1 MATGVPKIRWD
12 NDPSTVLAGRPG
24 QVVDLAR
31 ARALRERV
39 EFVRVGT
46 QRTSA
51 ALNRLYWSD
60 NLDALMALR
69 SDPSVAGQVRLI
81 YIDPPYA
88 TNSVFQSKAMKS
100 AYADVLTG
108 KQYLS
113 FMRERVLILHDLLA
127 EDGSIYVH
135 LDENMVFHAKVMLDE
150 VFGLKNFRSF
160 ITRRKCS
167 SKNYT
172 SKTFGDVS
180 DYVLFYSKG
189 DRYVWN
195 RPKAPWSEEHA
206 DVEYPYVDEKT
217 GRRYKRVPLHA
228 PGVRKSACG
237 KPWRGMKPPPGR
249 HWKTTPDKLEELDR
263 HGHIYWSSK
272 GNPRKK
278 VYLDESAGV
287 SVTNLWLDCRD
298 AHNQNVQITGYPT
311 EKRYTILDR
320 IVRASSNPGD
330 LVLDCFAG
338 SGTTLAAA
346 ATLGRRWIGIDNSLE
361 AIRTTAQRLTQHHGG
376 TDPFDVLA
384 PKASVNAI
392 LPAIR
397 GSFLRK

>member
-1 MATGVPKIRWD
+1 MATGVPKIKWD
-12 NDPSTVLAGRPG
+12 NDPTAVVLPG

-31 ARALRERV
+31 VRALRDRV
-39 EFVRVGT
+39 EFACVGP

-51 ALNRLYWSD
+51 ATNRLYWSD
-60 NLDALMALR
+60 NFDALQALR
-69 SDPSVAGQVRLI
+69 DDRSIAGKVRLI

-100 AYADVLTG
+100 AYSDVLTG
-108 KQYLS
+108 EKYLA
-113 FMRERVLILHDLLA
+113 FLRERLVILRDLLA

-135 LDENMVFHAKVMLDE
+135 LDENMVFHAKVMMDE
-150 VFGLKNFRSF
+150 VFGLRNFRSF

-195 RPKAPWSEEHA
+195 RPKAPWTEEHA
-206 DVEYPYVDEKT
+206 DVEYPYVEEKT
-217 GRRYKRVPLHA
+217 ERRYKRVPLHA

-237 KPWRGMKPPPGR
+237 KPWRGMKPPAGR

-263 HGHIYWSSK
+263 RGEIYWSSK

-298 AHNQNVQITGYPT
+298 AHNQNVKITGYPT

-320 IVRASSNPGD
+320 IVRASSNHGD

-346 ATLGRRWIGIDNSLE
+346 STLGRRWIGVDSSLE
-361 AIRTTAQRLTQHHGG
+361 AIRTTAERLVNHHGDG
-376 TDPFDVLA
+376 AFEVLA
-384 PKASVNAI
+384 PRTAMRDATAVA
-392 LPAIR
+392 AIR
-397 GSFLRK
+397 AALRISR